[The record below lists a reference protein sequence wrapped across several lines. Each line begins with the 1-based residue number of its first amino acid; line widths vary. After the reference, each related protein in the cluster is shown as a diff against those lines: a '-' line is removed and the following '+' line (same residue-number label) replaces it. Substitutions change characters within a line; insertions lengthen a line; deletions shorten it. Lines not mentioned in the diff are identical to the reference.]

1 MFRNIEFAVGAI
13 SLAALIGCAVNPVL
27 PVWGLVVLGINSLVC
42 LAGGVAF
49 HMNHE
54 KESENIK
61 KAEEAVVNYHKS
73 GPGYGLGDSFHRE
86 APPPY
91 FPQDPNVAPTAPPQG
106 AFDNSYP
113 EQHFGDYGQQTAHSK
128 A

>member
-1 MFRNIEFAVGAI
+1 MSCWWCGF
-13 SLAALIGCAVNPVL
+13 SYK
-27 PVWGLVVLGINSLVC
+27 
-42 LAGGVAF
+42 
-49 HMNHE
+49 HE
-54 KESENIK
+54 KELENIE
-61 KAEEAVVNYHKS
+61 KAKGVVVNYHKS

-91 FPQDPNVAPTAPPQG
+91 FPKDPNTAPPQG

-113 EQHFGDYGQQTAHSK
+113 EQHFGGYGQQTAYSK